1 MGMKTNSW
9 NIGRLERFA
18 NRISMFFNQSGN
30 LSTNILACVAGGI
43 VCTKFEPRSREGNG
57 EKQFEIPPAGSFV
70 SSRAPAD
77 RRFGLV
83 ESCEHVKQMLEDL
96 SISPKG
102 NLRSIIL
109 AYIESEH

>member
-1 MGMKTNSW
+1 VNS
-9 NIGRLERFA
+9 
-18 NRISMFFNQSGN
+18 
-30 LSTNILACVAGGI
+30 STNILACVARRI

-57 EKQFEIPPAGSFV
+57 EKQFEIPPAGKLGSFV

-77 RRFGLV
+77 RKFGLV

-96 SISPKG
+96 SISRKG